1 MAPPA
6 QPMAPPTPEMQPPAM
21 PAPVQQTAPPTMPAP
36 QQPPAAPPPSAG
48 GVNLQKNQK
57 VELRPSG
64 SAPLTRIVFSL
75 GWQPPEGHGTVDMD
89 ASVIA
94 FDATGE
100 KLAIVWYMHLNEFA
114 GALQHTGDNR
124 TGGYGDVEQIMVDLV
139 RMPANV
145 NSLIFTIN
153 CFRGGTFTDIA
164 NAFCAVQNVDDGE
177 ELVRY
182 DLADTQPSTALLIAE
197 LRRSAGGMWQM
208 RAIGEFHDFRTVK
221 KLLPAAARQ
230 ATMA

>member
-6 QPMAPPTPEMQPPAM
+6 PRDAAAGHAARPSSRWRHRPCPP
-21 PAPVQQTAPPTMPAP
+21 P

-48 GVNLQKNQK
+48 RVNLQKNQK
-57 VELRPSG
+57 VELRHSG
-64 SAPLTRIVFSL
+64 SAPLTRVVFSL
-75 GWQPPEGHGTVDMD
+75 GWQPPEGRGTVDMD

-153 CFRGGTFTDIA
+153 CFRGGRSPTSPT
-164 NAFCAVQNVDDGE
+164 
-177 ELVRY
+177 
-182 DLADTQPSTALLIAE
+182 
-197 LRRSAGGMWQM
+197 RSARCRTWTTARSWCATTWPTPS
-208 RAIGEFHDFRTVK
+208 RAR
-221 KLLPAAARQ
+221 RC
-230 ATMA
+230 